1 MEKKLFEKNGRTYL
15 VTSENYKTELEWAK
29 KTAYSKTCNTI
40 DTWQKR
46 SDCKRFTNLFLGDL
60 AKNIFKKFILEIRPQ
75 FVENIVE
82 YDLIRNDDFRNPDQ
96 FDLRVEK
103 DNQYCNIEVKS
114 SAEKSIQNIN
124 ELVNKRRII
133 INIGNQHQHFECFAV
148 QVLFVPENLDFFK
161 NEDINCGNLDIFVQ
175 KYVNEFNL
183 ANVNAYIVGYATEQ
197 MQKDAVNNLF
207 RVQNMNANANKRNYA
222 DLIISQTHT
231 PDEFIYTLDNMLAN
245 KK

>member
-82 YDLIRNDDFRNPDQ
+82 YDLIRNDDFRN
-96 FDLRVEK
+96 
-103 DNQYCNIEVKS
+103 VKRTAKMGS
-114 SAEKSIQNIN
+114 
-124 ELVNKRRII
+124 
-133 INIGNQHQHFECFAV
+133 
-148 QVLFVPENLDFFK
+148 
-161 NEDINCGNLDIFVQ
+161 
-175 KYVNEFNL
+175 
-183 ANVNAYIVGYATEQ
+183 
-197 MQKDAVNNLF
+197 
-207 RVQNMNANANKRNYA
+207 
-222 DLIISQTHT
+222 
-231 PDEFIYTLDNMLAN
+231 
-245 KK
+245 